1 MLLRVSIFLISKIFV
16 HAMRIAM
23 MPGYFTMLVNHG
35 KSLGYLQLHLRRV
48 GVEARPDLLQGIP
61 RYDGGAGSSNSGG
74 SNSGSHFDNNRGDP
88 HGGQNGGDDLQDFGS
103 ESHDSD
109 GPVPTSTMYDSL
121 ALCTFKFA
129 ISEGLY
135 AHLLLQQLCVAFCLC
150 MIRSKASLIA

>member
-1 MLLRVSIFLISKIFV
+1 MLLWGSIFLISKIFV

-23 MPGYFTMLVNHG
+23 MPGYFTIIVNHG

-74 SNSGSHFDNNRGDP
+74 SNSGSHFDNNRGGP
-88 HGGQNGGDDLQDFGS
+88 HGGENGGDDLQDFGS
-103 ESHDSD
+103 ESLDAEE
-109 GPVPTSTMYDSL
+109 PVPTSTMYNSV

-129 ISEGLY
+129 IFERLY
-135 AHLLLQQLCVAFCLC
+135 ARLLLQHLYAAFFLY
-150 MIRSKASLIA
+150 MIRSKSSLIA